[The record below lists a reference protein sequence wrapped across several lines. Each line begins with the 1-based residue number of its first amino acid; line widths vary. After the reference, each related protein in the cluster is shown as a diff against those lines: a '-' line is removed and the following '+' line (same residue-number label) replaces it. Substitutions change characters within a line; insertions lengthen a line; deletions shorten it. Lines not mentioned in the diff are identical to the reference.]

1 MKAER
6 VGLATMNSRELAAD
20 VPLATQEEDE
30 EEFEFAPLQSAPMP
44 APGGVTPAPN
54 PLLAPLVVEGGGQG
68 SDSIT
73 GSLED
78 LVSTFDEKLTM
89 CFQDYQEQVDKIAP
103 VQVRSQEEIMN
114 ECQVWWTLTGNF
126 GNMMPIDWS
135 KSYTRAAHLPT
146 LNLCEPR
153 VAVPPTE
160 HVTSEL
166 NEEDDLVAA
175 DLDMHQL
182 ILSSEGGSGAPGEPI
197 KTAEDVMREI
207 EDIIDEEDDEDGRPI
222 GPDQFVGYLPPHS
235 VRSST
240 FIGTAL
246 GGRRLEELSVSELT
260 QIYSDIEVLVRD
272 LSEELVTDLGAR
284 DELEFEKELKNNFI
298 SLLLSIQSKRRQHNV
313 DGGTAGATRGQRRKD
328 ARDMKYLTTV
338 IPYNAEKGCPPLST
352 LQVLVKILKSIN
364 EDSPA
369 VPALLTD
376 YILKILCPT

>member
-1 MKAER
+1 
-6 VGLATMNSRELAAD
+6 MNSRELAAD
-20 VPLATQEEDE
+20 VPLATQESDEDD
-30 EEFEFAPLQSAPMP
+30 FEFAELQTGVAPAVQP
-44 APGGVTPAPN
+44 STVA
-54 PLLAPLVVEGGGQG
+54 LEGGG
-68 SDSIT
+68 SDSIS

-78 LVSTFDEKLTM
+78 LVSNFDEKLTM

-103 VQVRSQEEIMN
+103 VQIRSQEEIMN

-146 LNLCEPR
+146 LNLCDPR
-153 VAVPPTE
+153 SIAQPVQG
-160 HVTSEL
+160 EL
-166 NEEDDLVAA
+166 GEEDDLVAA

-182 ILSSEGGSGAPGEPI
+182 ILQSEAGASSGEPI

-207 EDIIDEEDDEDGRPI
+207 EDIIDEDEDDEGQRVMEGDEV
-222 GPDQFVGYLPPHS
+222 VGYQPPYS

-240 FIGTAL
+240 FIGQAL
-246 GGRRLEELSVSELT
+246 QGRKLEELSVVELT
-260 QIYSDIEVLVRD
+260 QILSDIEVLVRE
-272 LSEELVTDLGAR
+272 LSEELVTDLGLR

-298 SLLLSIQSKRRQHNV
+298 SLLLSIQSKRRQQNV
-313 DGGTAGATRGQRRKD
+313 DGGSSNGSARRKKGE
-328 ARDMKYLTTV
+328 REMKYLTTV
-338 IPYNAEKGCPPLST
+338 IPYNAERGCPPLST

>member
-1 MKAER
+1 MKADT

-44 APGGVTPAPN
+44 PPGGVTPAPN

-160 HVTSEL
+160 HVTSDL

-313 DGGTAGATRGQRRKD
+313 DGGNAGATRGQRRKD

>member
-1 MKAER
+1 
-6 VGLATMNSRELAAD
+6 MNSRELQAD
-20 VPLATQEEDE
+20 VPLATEESDE
-30 EEFEFAPLQSAPMP
+30 EEFEFAELQSGAAPRP
-44 APGGVTPAPN
+44 AVPAE
-54 PLLAPLVVEGGGQG
+54 LQRGQ
-68 SDSIT
+68 DSVS

-103 VQVRSQEEIMN
+103 VQVRSQEEIMS

-135 KSYTRAAHLPT
+135 KSCTRAAHLPT
-146 LNLCEPR
+146 LNLCDPR
-153 VAVPPTE
+153 SVAQPAAG
-160 HVTSEL
+160 EL
-166 NEEDDLVAA
+166 GEEDDLVAA

-182 ILSSEGGSGAPGEPI
+182 ILQSGGGGEAGEPI
-197 KTAEDVMREI
+197 KTAEEVLREI
-207 EDIIDEEDDEDGRPI
+207 EEDEESDEEGRAVE
-222 GPDQFVGYLPPHS
+222 GDTVGYRPPYS

-240 FIGTAL
+240 FIGQAL
-246 GGRRLEELSVSELT
+246 QGRRLEELPVAELT
-260 QIYSDIEVLVRD
+260 TIYSDIETLVRE
-272 LSEELVTDLGAR
+272 LSEELVTDLGSR

-298 SLLLSIQSKRRQHNV
+298 SLLLSIQSKRRQQNL
-313 DGGTAGATRGQRRKD
+313 DGGAPAGRRGRGG
-328 ARDMKYLTTV
+328 RDMKYLTTV
-338 IPYNAEKGCPPLST
+338 IPYNAERGCPPLST